1 MKKYSKS
8 KLKIKRNLKAL
19 IVFFALLLILSISFL
34 VFVLVKNN
42 IDIGK
47 VNYSSKDVDDNVAK
61 NSTPIIVNNLVI
73 GSVYENKWVSAEKFF
88 LNSTNKFN
96 IDLDV
101 YTKTGKSGSFS
112 LQEIKKSGNSTSIYA
127 TIKKSDYYSEYFAV
141 SKTEK
146 NIKQPTVNLVEEND
160 QIRKTA
166 KKTLGIYRVFNTSMK
181 VESVYEVNFEE
192 NGISKIVF
200 VTNEPGKS
208 MGAYSAVIYI
218 APNGSSKIIKY
229 SYVRNVK
236 KSSDWPVYSLCF
248 IADLNNDGK
257 SDIVLQE
264 TREFNIKYD
273 VIEYNNKNFVEVLS
287 TEFTI

>member
-19 IVFFALLLILSISFL
+19 IIFFALLLILSISFL

-47 VNYSSKDVDDNVAK
+47 VNYSSKDVDDNIAK

-160 QIRKTA
+160 QIRKIA

-208 MGAYSAVIYI
+208 TGAYSAVIYI